1 MHLYCPNCF
10 HPNESDNEYC
20 EKCKS
25 LLTWKEKSY
34 EEKLIKALSHR
45 EPATALL
52 AANLLSNFK
61 STKSEKALRSIALH
75 SEDPYV
81 QAAAINSLKTIGSPR
96 TLPVL
101 KKVAISGYLISRL
114 KAIEAIEKF
123 GSTKEIGFLQKLAE
137 DTNSLIRGK
146 AIKAIRK
153 IGQEHDFSNKA
164 QE

>member
-10 HPNESDNEYC
+10 HPNESSSEYC

-25 LLTWKEKSY
+25 LLIWKEKSY
-34 EEKLIKALSHR
+34 EEKLIKSLSHR

-61 STKSEKALRSIALH
+61 SSKSEKALKSIALR

-81 QAAAINSLKTIGSPR
+81 QAAAVNSLKTIGSSK

-101 KKVAISGYLISRL
+101 KKVAVSGYLISRL
-114 KAIEAIEKF
+114 KAIDAIEKF
-123 GSTKEIGFLQKLAE
+123 GSTKEIDFLQKLTGDA
-137 DTNSLIRGK
+137 NSHIREK
-146 AIKAIRK
+146 AIKAIKK
-153 IGQEHDFSNKA
+153 IGQENDFSNKA
-164 QE
+164 